1 MATNVQVKKKPN
13 ENSIALIKR
22 FTKKVQNSGVLP
34 KVRSLRYEDRK
45 PSDYTKKKAKLKSLG
60 NKANYDN
67 LFKLGKI
74 SGYNNRG

>member
-34 KVRSLRYEDRK
+34 KVRSLRYEERQLSEYK
-45 PSDYTKKKAKLKSLG
+45 KKKAKLRSLG
-60 NKANYDN
+60 NKATYDN

-74 SGYNNRG
+74 SGFNNRG